1 MKKVNN
7 RTRTLRGVLLLGV
20 AVGSVGTLGM
30 PAFAQSSGNT
40 EEAMSEI
47 VVVGSRIRRDTFNSP
62 SPIQVLTKE
71 DSVLAGMNSTAEML
85 QNAGITSGSAQI
97 NNAYGGFVTNG
108 GPGANT
114 VGLRGMG
121 AGRTLVLINGR
132 RVAPAGT
139 RGSVGSADLNVLP
152 NAMIERVE
160 VLRDGASSIYGS
172 DAIAGVINIVTLT
185 DLDGVTVDARYT
197 RPVHEGGEEAR
208 ASIVGGTSG
217 DRWKVAGSFEYYER
231 GNLTLADRD
240 WTRCNTDYQFDPA
253 TGARLDDI
261 DPMTGQPKCYPI
273 TGTGSNGVTIN
284 TIGTNTQAGVG
295 AAGSV
300 GSSFNRWR
308 PNSAVSTGLVGF
320 EGVGGGSNS
329 LNVRDTFEPDMLEE
343 SLISPVKTY
352 TAFGQASYELEALGD
367 AEIYTEGL
375 FNRRE
380 SWQTNYRQLSLDYA
394 KGSLLI
400 PTGLQSSTFSST
412 PTALTNGAPIGVRAF
427 IGFGNDRS
435 EQTVDFYKSTTGIR
449 GDFTPLDGWRYDLSF
464 SYSKSDA
471 SYTQQSFLTDR
482 LAQSLNVVAAPAGF
496 NSALVRQGANGTL
509 VTCAAN
515 IANPS
520 LGCIPAPV
528 LNTATIGGDL
538 PQDWANQVFQTVR
551 GHTKYDEKVASL
563 NMDGPLFALP
573 AGMVQGAFGAE
584 YREAKIDD
592 TPDINSQT
600 ANLYNLTSSAPTR
613 GKDSVYELFGEV
625 EVPVLADLP
634 LVEELTLN
642 GSGRYTEYDSYGSD
656 WTYKVGGV
664 YAPTSWMSLRSSYG
678 TSFRAPAL
686 FEQFLG
692 TTSGFL
698 SSQND
703 PCNNY
708 GAAGKTATLRANCA
722 AEGLGSDYQ
731 ATSSI
736 QLNSGGGAGT
746 GLKAE
751 TSKNFTA
758 GVILQPELPDEVG
771 RFSFAVDYFD
781 IKINN
786 GVERIGGTEIL
797 TRCYESSEFRSGAN
811 LCRLVSAREAGTN
824 RLIVSD
830 SYTNIASALT
840 RGIDFTARYNVEAG
854 PGDITLNGMLTY
866 FIDQK
871 SKTFDDQPMIEY
883 NGTLNTPKYTL
894 NADLTYKIE
903 DWSFRYGFEWISGTD
918 SYDLLEIDPTTDPR
932 IAKVSDYDLHNLSV
946 QYKAEDWSVTG
957 GVRNIFD
964 REPPKI
970 SSGLTGTYASY
981 SRVGNSP
988 LYSGYDYVG
997 RRVFINLTKSF

>member
-1 MKKVNN
+1 MEQVVNGH
-7 RTRTLRGVLLLGV
+7 RSFRAALLIGAAL
-20 AVGSVGTLGM
+20 STVGTM
-30 PAFAQSSGNT
+30 APTAAAQSS
-40 EEAMSEI
+40 EESISEI

-114 VGLRGMG
+114 VGLRGLG

-139 RGSVGSADLNVLP
+139 RGSIGSADLNVLP

-172 DAIAGVINIVTLT
+172 DAIAGVINIVTLS
-185 DLDGVTVDARYT
+185 DLDGVTVEGRYT
-197 RPVHEGGEEAR
+197 RPFSDGGEEAR

-217 DRWKVAGSFEYYER
+217 ERWKVAGSFEYYER
-231 GNLTLADRD
+231 ANLTLADRD

-253 TGARLDDI
+253 TGARLDYV
-261 DPMTGQPKCYPI
+261 DPLTGQPKCYPI

-284 TIGTNTQAGVG
+284 TIGTNTQAGIG
-295 AAGSV
+295 APGSV

-308 PNSAVSTGLVGF
+308 PNAAVSTGLVGF
-320 EGVGGGSNS
+320 EGVGGGSNN
-329 LNVRDTFEPDMLEE
+329 LNVRDTFEPDMLNE
-343 SLISPVKTY
+343 SLISPAKTY
-352 TAFGQASYELEALGD
+352 TAFGQASYELNTLGD
-367 AEIYTEGL
+367 AEVYTEFL
-375 FNRRE
+375 YNRRE
-380 SWQTNYRQLSLDYA
+380 SSQVNYRQLSLDYA

-400 PTGLQSSTFSST
+400 PTNLQSSTFSSV
-412 PTALTNGAPIGVRAF
+412 PTALTNGNAVGVRAF
-427 IGFGNDRS
+427 IGYGNDRS
-435 EQTVDFYKSTTGIR
+435 EQEVDFYKSTTGIR
-449 GDFTPLDGWRYDLSF
+449 GDFTPLEGWRYDASF

-471 SYTQQSFLTDR
+471 IYRQQSFLTDR
-482 LAQSLNVVAAPAGF
+482 LAQSLNVVAAPTGF
-496 NSALVRQGANGTL
+496 NSALVRQGANGSL

-528 LNTATIGGDL
+528 LNTQTIAGDL
-538 PQDWANQVFQTVR
+538 PQDWSNYVFQDVA

-563 NMDGPLFALP
+563 NMDGPLFGLP
-573 AGMVQGAFGAE
+573 AGEVMGAFGAE
-584 YREAKIDD
+584 YREAEIDD
-592 TPDINSQT
+592 SPDFNSQT
-600 ANLYNLTSSAPTR
+600 GNLYNLTTSAPTR
-613 GKDSVYELFGEV
+613 GSDSVYELFGEV

-634 LVEELTLN
+634 LVEELTVS
-642 GSGRYTEYDSYGSD
+642 GSARYTDYESYGSD

-664 YAPTSWMSLRSSYG
+664 YAPTSWLSLRSSYG

-692 TTSGFL
+692 TTTGFQ

-708 GAAGKTATLRANCA
+708 GAAGRSATLRANCA
-722 AEGLGSDYQ
+722 AEGLDPNFQ
-731 ATSSI
+731 ATNSI
-736 QLNSGGGAGT
+736 QVNSGGGSAI
-746 GLKAE
+746 GLEAE
-751 TSKNFTA
+751 TSKNFTV
-758 GVILQPELPDEVG
+758 GTIIEPELPEVAG
-771 RFSFAVDYFD
+771 RLSIAVDYFD
-781 IKINN
+781 IEINN
-786 GVERIGGTEIL
+786 AVDRIGYFDIL
-797 TRCYESSEFRSGAN
+797 TRCYEASEFRSGNN
-811 LCRLVSAREAGTN
+811 LCRYVSNRAAGTN
-824 RLIVSD
+824 ALTVSD
-830 SYTNIASALT
+830 TYTNIASSKT
-840 RGIDFTARYNVEAG
+840 RGLDFTTRYNVEVG
-854 PGDITLNGMLTY
+854 PGDVTLYGMLTY

-871 SKTFDDQPMIEY
+871 SKTFPDQPFDEY

-894 NADLTYKIE
+894 NADLTYRVDE
-903 DWSFRYGFEWISGTD
+903 WSFRYGLEWISGTD
-918 SYDLLEIDPTTDPR
+918 SYGLLELDPATDPR
-932 IAKVSDYDLHNLSV
+932 IAKVGDYDLHHLSL
-946 QYKAEDWSVTG
+946 QYKAEDWGVTA
-957 GVRNIFD
+957 GVRNLFD
-964 REPPKI
+964 RDPPKI
-970 SSGLTGTYASY
+970 SAGLAGALATYN
-981 SRVGNSP
+981 RVGNSP

>member
-1 MKKVNN
+1 MMMSN
-7 RTRTLRGVLLLGV
+7 RTRTLRGLLLLGV
-20 AVGSVGTLGM
+20 AVGSIGTLGA
-30 PAFAQSSGNT
+30 PALAQSSNT

-97 NNAYGGFVTNG
+97 NNAYGNFVTNG

-114 VGLRGMG
+114 VGLRGLG

-139 RGSVGSADLNVLP
+139 RGSIGSADLNVLP

-172 DAIAGVINIVTLT
+172 DAIAGVINVVTLSNVE
-185 DLDGVTVDARYT
+185 GVTVDGRYT
-197 RPVHEGGEEAR
+197 RPVHNGGEEAR

-240 WTRCNTDYQFDPA
+240 WTRCNTDYQFNPT
-253 TGARLDDI
+253 TGARLDFV

-273 TGTGSNGVTIN
+273 SGTGSNGSAIN
-284 TIGTNTQAGVG
+284 SIGTNNLAGVG
-295 AAGSV
+295 APGSV
-300 GSSFNRWR
+300 GSTFNRWR
-308 PNSAVSTGLVGF
+308 PNGAVSTGLVGF
-320 EGVGGGSNS
+320 EGVGGGANN
-329 LNVRDTFEPDMLEE
+329 LNVRDTFAPEMLNR

-352 TAFGQASYELEALGD
+352 TGFGQASYELEALGN
-367 AEIYTEGL
+367 AEVYTEAL
-375 FNRRE
+375 YNRRE
-380 SWQTNYRQLSLDYA
+380 STQTSYRQLALDYA

-400 PTGLQSSTFSST
+400 PTGLQGSTFSSVAN
-412 PTALTNGAPIGVRAF
+412 ALTNKAPVGVRAF

-435 EQTVDFYKSTTGIR
+435 EQDVDFYKSTTGIR

-471 SYTQQSFLTDR
+471 TYRQQSFLTDR

-496 NSALVRQGANGTL
+496 NASLVRPGANGGL

-528 LNTATIGGDL
+528 LNTATIGGKL
-538 PQDWANQVFQTVR
+538 PQDWSNQVFQTVT

-563 NMDGPLFALP
+563 GLDGPLFTVP
-573 AGMVQGAFGAE
+573 AGTVQGAFGAE

-613 GKDSVYELFGEV
+613 GTDKVYELFGEV
-625 EVPVLADLP
+625 EVPVLANLP
-634 LVEELTLN
+634 LVEELTVT

-692 TTSGFL
+692 TTTAFL
-698 SSQND
+698 SSQSD

-722 AEGLGSDYQ
+722 SEGIGPDYQ
-731 ATSSI
+731 ATNGV
-736 QLNSGGGAGT
+736 QVNSGGGSGT
-746 GLKAE
+746 GLEAE

-758 GVILQPELPDEVG
+758 GLILQPELPGEFG

-781 IKINN
+781 IKIDNS
-786 GVERIGGTEIL
+786 VERIGGTEIL
-797 TRCYESSEFRSGAN
+797 GRCYESADFRRGSN
-811 LCRLVSAREAGTN
+811 LCRLVSARAAGTN
-824 RLIVSD
+824 ALTVSD
-830 SYTNIASALT
+830 SYTNIASSLT
-840 RGIDFTARYNVEAG
+840 RGLDFTARYNVEAG
-854 PGDITLNGMLTY
+854 PGDLGLNGTLTY

-871 SKTFDDQPMIEY
+871 SKTFSDQPFIEY
-883 NGTLNTPKYTL
+883 NGTLNQPKYSL

-903 DWSFRYGFEWISGTD
+903 EWSFRYGFEWISGTD
-918 SYDLLEIDPTTDPR
+918 SYDLLDLNPATDPR
-932 IAKVSDYDLHNLSV
+932 IAKVSDYDLHHLSM
-946 QYKAEDWSVTG
+946 QYKGEDWSVTA

-964 REPPKI
+964 RDPPKI
-970 SSGLTGTYASY
+970 SAGLTGTYASY

-997 RRVFINLTKSF
+997 RRVFINLSKSF